1 MQSPKLAILLT
12 ASVILF
18 GCTSQSSQPPQPTSS
33 QPSPTPPSAIAKLPN
48 TPLKAAVKELQMI
61 QIKVKSG
68 IDDRAYSLL
77 VANTLPLVETAN
89 GDSQAV
95 TAVKSAMT
103 GHQLALKFW
112 QCDRVEGYDE
122 LHQCRDKVLSKIL
135 GKYPD
140 LASQVKTAINAKDRS
155 NLSAGLDQKEI
166 LERIWEKTSADTEMA
181 SRAISVNLSQR

>member
-1 MQSPKLAILLT
+1 MQLPKRTILLT

-18 GCTSQSSQPPQPTSS
+18 GCTSQPPQPKVS

-48 TPLKAAVKELQMI
+48 TPLKAAVKELQMM

-89 GDSQAV
+89 GESQVV

-135 GKYPD
+135 AKYPD
-140 LASQVKTAINAKDRS
+140 LASQAKAAINAKDRS
-155 NLSAGLDQKEI
+155 SLSTGLDRTGI
-166 LERIWEKTSADTEMA
+166 LERIWEKTSADTETA